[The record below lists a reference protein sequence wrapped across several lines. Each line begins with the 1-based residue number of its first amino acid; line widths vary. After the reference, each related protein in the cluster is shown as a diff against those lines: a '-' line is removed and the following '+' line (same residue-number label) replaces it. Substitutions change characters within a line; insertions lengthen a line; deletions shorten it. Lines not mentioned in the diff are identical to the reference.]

1 MSDRDRAL
9 AAICDTL
16 VPGDGAALP
25 SASALGVPAR
35 LRAEIA
41 ALGRPAQVAE
51 LDRLLDTVESPVLN
65 LVLSGRPVR
74 FSSLTQDQREAYLR
88 GWAASRLPLKRRAF
102 QVLKRLTLLYTYG
115 AENSP
120 YWRLVGYQR
129 PELVQP
135 ANPPALTVRQPKV
148 GENIEADACV
158 IGSGA
163 GSGVVAAELAARGK
177 RVVILER
184 ARLCT
189 ERDFKGL
196 ELAGASALFLDRGI
210 GSTEDRSISLLAG
223 SAVGGGTIVN
233 WCTSLRLPPSIRAEW
248 RTLGVADDLDP
259 HYDAVEARLDI
270 DTNESERNGAN
281 AALEQ
286 GLQKLGL
293 EYGTIPRNVRGCGDC
308 GHCGVGCRLGA
319 KQSTM
324 RTYLVDACRDSAEIL
339 TGCEAHR
346 IEVTGGSVTAVVA
359 RVDGGEVRIRTPLV
373 ALAAGSLRSPAVLL
387 RSGIGGDHVGKHLAL
402 HPTAVVA
409 GEYDAPIRLWSGVM
423 QSVVS
428 EAFNEVTPGYGFR
441 IECPPALPGIL
452 AASLPW
458 WSSSQH
464 RDEMRR
470 AEHTAAF
477 ILLARDREGGQV
489 TIDANGAAQ
498 TSYQID
504 RQTASLLI
512 QAMVEG
518 LRIHRAAGAV
528 RFGTLHTPPLIFDGQ
543 SDMRLAEAEVRR
555 RGVAP
560 NRVTMFSA
568 HQMAT
573 CRIGGD
579 RATSVTNP
587 DGQVWGV
594 RGLYV
599 TDASAFPVSSGVNP
613 MLTVMALARRTAQRM
628 PA

>member
-16 VPGDGAALP
+16 VPGDGAGFP

-35 LRAEIA
+35 LRSEIA
-41 ALGRPAQVAE
+41 ALHRPALVAE

-65 LVLSGRPVR
+65 LLLSGRPVR
-74 FSSLTQDQREAYLR
+74 FSSLTQEQREAYLR
-88 GWAASRLPLKRRAF
+88 GWAASALPLKRRAF
-102 QVLKRLTLLYTYG
+102 QVLKRLTMLYTYG

-120 YWRLVGYQR
+120 YWKLAGYERPDLV
-129 PELVQP
+129 PP
-135 ANPPALTVRQPKV
+135 ATPTALTVRQPRA
-148 GENIEADACV
+148 GESIEADACV

-163 GSGVVAAELAARGK
+163 GGGVVAAELAARGK
-177 RVVILER
+177 RVVVVEQ
-184 ARLCT
+184 ARRCA
-189 ERDFKGL
+189 EPDFKGL

-223 SAVGGGTIVN
+223 SAVGGGTVGN
-233 WCTSLRLPPSIRAEW
+233 WCTCLRLPASIREEW

-270 DTNESERNGAN
+270 DTNESSRNGAN
-281 AALEQ
+281 AVLEQ

-293 EYGTIPRNVRGCGDC
+293 RYATIPRNVRGCGDC
-308 GHCGVGCRLGA
+308 GHCGYGCRLGA

-324 RTYLVDACRDSAEIL
+324 RTYLVDACRDGAQIL
-339 TGCEAHR
+339 AGCEARR
-346 IEVTGGSVTAVVA
+346 IELAGDSVTGVVA
-359 RVDGGEVRIRTPLV
+359 RVDGGELRIKTPLV
-373 ALAAGSLRSPAVLL
+373 ALAAGSLHSPAVLL
-387 RSGIGGDHVGKHLAL
+387 RSGIGGDHVGRHLAL

-409 GEYDAPIRLWSGVM
+409 GEYDAPIRLWSGVP

-428 EAFNEVTPGYGFR
+428 EAFNELTPGYGFR
-441 IECPPALPGIL
+441 IECPPALPGTL

-458 WSSSQH
+458 WSSAQH

-470 AEHTAAF
+470 ADHTAAF
-477 ILLARDREGGQV
+477 ILLVRDREGGRV
-489 TIDANGAAQ
+489 TVDANGAAQ
-498 TSYQID
+498 TRYRID
-504 RQTASLLI
+504 RETAERLI
-512 QAMVEG
+512 QAMIEG
-518 LRIHRAAGAV
+518 VRVHRAAGAV

-543 SDMRLAEAEVRR
+543 TDMRTAEAEIRR

-560 NRVTMFSA
+560 NRVTVFSA

-573 CRIGGD
+573 CRVGLD

-599 TDASAFPVSSGVNP
+599 TDASAFPISSGVNP
-613 MLTVMALARRTAQRM
+613 MLTVMALARRTAQSM
-628 PA
+628 P